1 MSPPAD
7 FFLAIPAYKESAR
20 LPRFLA
26 ALVEGLRDA
35 DYRCI
40 IQVVDDGSGAEE
52 QAALTALLATY
63 PQTNPWMPPPILLPH
78 NQGKGAAIKAAWTTG
93 SAHRHLA
100 FADADGAVGAGEV
113 RRLFDWVHAQ
123 PTPSIVFA
131 SRIKML
137 GRHVERSHARH
148 LVGRVFA
155 SLVGMSICP
164 RIYDSQCGFK
174 ILPASSWAAIAGKVR
189 EDGFAFDV
197 ELLAVLLPGPV
208 PIVEI
213 PVDWYDQAGSR
224 VRVVRDSIRMAL
236 AIRRIRHRHPR
247 AQPISPES

>member
-7 FFLAIPAYKESAR
+7 FFLAIPAFKESAR

-26 ALVEGLRDA
+26 ALVEVLRDA
-35 DYRCI
+35 DYRCV
-40 IQVVDDGSGAEE
+40 IQVVDDGSGPEE
-52 QAALTALLATY
+52 QAALTVLLANY
-63 PQTNPWMPPPILLPH
+63 PQANPLVPPPILLPH

-93 SAHRHLA
+93 SAHRQLA
-100 FADADGAVGAGEV
+100 FVDADGAVSAVEV
-113 RRLFDWVHAQ
+113 RRLFDSVHAQ
-123 PTPSIVFA
+123 RTPSIVFA
-131 SRIKML
+131 SRIRML
-137 GRHVERSHARH
+137 GRQVERSFARH
-148 LVGRVFA
+148 LTGRLFA

-174 ILPASSWAAIAGKVR
+174 ILPASSWAAVAGKVR

-208 PIVEI
+208 PIIEI

-224 VRVVRDSIRMAL
+224 VRVLRDSVRMAL
-236 AIRRIRHRHPR
+236 AIRRIRRRHPLT
-247 AQPISPES
+247 QPVSAES